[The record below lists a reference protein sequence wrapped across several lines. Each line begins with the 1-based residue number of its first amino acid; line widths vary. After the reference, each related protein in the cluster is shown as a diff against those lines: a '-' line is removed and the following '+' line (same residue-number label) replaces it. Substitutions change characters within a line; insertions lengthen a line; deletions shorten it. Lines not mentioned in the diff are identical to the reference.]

1 MAQTYSETNEDAR
14 PLQFGNY
21 RIPQSKGLAGLSTG
35 ATVLLIVGAVLC
47 VFLVMLNQWGA
58 AALVVLLIAVAV
70 GLTVAKDKHGMTLA
84 ERLVRRLGWWN
95 TRYTGA
101 NIYRAGPTGMV
112 PGATNQLPGISARS
126 RVTEHTD
133 AYGRPFALIEVPQKG
148 HFTVVLGSEP
158 DGGGMVDQE
167 QMNRWVSRWGHW
179 LGMLT
184 DEPGLAAASVTI
196 ETAPDTG
203 FRLARK
209 VNARMT
215 DDAPGFARQV
225 MNEAIEMLPTGATT
239 TRAYVAVT
247 FKSVLRAGGK
257 PRKAEEM
264 GQDLAARLPA
274 ITSSLS
280 GTGAGVATPLT
291 AQQLFETIRV
301 AYDPAEAAL
310 FDQAHAEG
318 RAPQL
323 EWHDC
328 GPQAHEARWDSY
340 RHDNAV
346 SKSWTM
352 SLPPRSIIQAT
363 VLQGLL
369 EPAPEIARKRVTMLY
384 RPIDPARAAS
394 LVENDVNTAL
404 FNASTRNRETAH
416 DTRDLR
422 AARATAAEEA
432 SGAGL
437 LNFGMIVTATVW
449 DDTQLADAEAVV
461 ENLAASARIRLRE
474 AFGSQDSTFA
484 AGLPLGVVIPDHMTL
499 PTSVR
504 EAL

>member
-1 MAQTYSETNEDAR
+1 MAQTGSENRGDVA

-21 RIPQSKGLAGLSTG
+21 RIPQSKGLAGLSTA
-35 ATVLLIVGAVLC
+35 ATVLLIVGAVFC
-47 VFLVMLNQWGA
+47 VFLVMLHQWIA
-58 AALVVLLIAVAV
+58 AAAVVLLIAVAD
-70 GLTVAKDKHGMTLA
+70 GLTVVKDKHGMTLVG
-84 ERLVRRLGWWN
+84 RIVRRAGWWN

-101 NIYRAGPTGMV
+101 NVYRSGPAGRV
-112 PGATNQLPGISARS
+112 PGGTNQLPGISARS
-126 RVTEHTD
+126 QVTEHMD

-148 HFTVVLGSEP
+148 HFTVVFGSEP

-167 QMNRWVSRWGHW
+167 QMNRWVSRWGQW
-179 LGMLT
+179 LSMLT
-184 DEPGLAAASVTI
+184 DEPGLAAAAVTI

-203 FRLARK
+203 YRLARK
-209 VNARMT
+209 VNAHIV
-215 DDAPGFARQV
+215 DDAPDFARQV
-225 MNEAIEMLPTGATT
+225 MDEAVQMLPSGATT

-247 FKSVLRAGGK
+247 FRSVLRAGGR
-257 PRKAEEM
+257 PRKAGEM
-264 GQDLAARLPA
+264 GQDLASRLPA

-280 GTGAGVATPLT
+280 GTGAGVAVPLT

-301 AYDPAEAAL
+301 AYDPAGAAL

-318 RAPQL
+318 RAPKL

-352 SLPPRSIIQAT
+352 SLPPRSAIQAT

-404 FNASTRNRETAH
+404 FNASTRNRETAR
-416 DTRDLR
+416 DTRDLQ
-422 AARATAAEEA
+422 AARAAAAEEA

-437 LNFGMIVTATVW
+437 LNFGMIVTATVLNER
-449 DDTQLADAEAVV
+449 QLADAEAVV

-484 AGLPLGVVIPDHMTL
+484 AGLPLGVVIPDHMAL
-499 PTSVR
+499 PTRVR